1 MRLGIDYNDPRGSI
15 YVLLKDHVDIWVGQ
29 IRCVRRLLPLPDC
42 SLLIKV
48 DVLPR
53 VSAKEFGS
61 SLLKQEAVS
70 LLVPPHEPQI
80 PGPPF
85 DDIAAGESPPHR
97 QCRV

>member
-61 SLLKQEAVS
+61 SLLKQEAAS
-70 LLVPPHEPQI
+70 PLVPPPEPQI
-80 PGPPF
+80 PVT
-85 DDIAAGESPPHR
+85 DLAGISAGGSHLHPSPD
-97 QCRV
+97 